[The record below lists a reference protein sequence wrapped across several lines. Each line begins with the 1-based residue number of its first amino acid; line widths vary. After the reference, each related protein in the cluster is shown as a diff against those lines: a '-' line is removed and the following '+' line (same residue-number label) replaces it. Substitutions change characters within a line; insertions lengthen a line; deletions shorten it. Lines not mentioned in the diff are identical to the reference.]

1 MRQTYRWSLAALL
14 LMAACDDPSGPYGGS
29 TPARVDV
36 VSGDLQPNVVVGNP
50 LSAPL
55 VVRVVNVEGN
65 PLRGK
70 TVTFQVVSGGGS
82 VTAGTVQTDANGE
95 ARDTWKLGTMARD
108 TQRVEARVE
117 TGTGQPQ
124 LVAVFRAVAAPDA
137 AATLAP
143 AYAPTL
149 GGAVSSVLDD
159 SIGVVVRDRHGNAVP
174 GATVNWAPVSSGGSF
189 SPTASVSDAAGVAR
203 TRWTLGS
210 PPGEQ
215 RARATLQG
223 STTSVEIVVNAGTE
237 LRIVSGDRILSFDG
251 TLWEQPA
258 VALYGPN
265 GPIGDARV
273 EWTVASGGGSVS
285 APVSRTSQT
294 NPASGAPTTWTL
306 GGAAGTQQLTARV
319 GNLRATFTARR
330 PATGSIQLLGTPGGR
345 VLDSDGVRA
354 LVLDSAGGTY
364 TLRVRRLAGG
374 ADSVVA
380 SGAAPRPVNGR
391 LFPRG
396 VLYTLQSGTGPTTL
410 HEWRVGTS
418 VAVGSISSARSGEER
433 SGGITMEGDWAAWG
447 SGDKVF
453 RRNLVTAAA
462 DSLTGRAGVRVYGP
476 SNDGFVVYEATGNAG
491 TSLQVWYSGTSTRFI
506 APDHPF
512 KNADGDRAYTVTT
525 TGPRPNE
532 YAVFSYLVTA
542 PVATHVYLLTPGQL
556 GLFAVQDRNLA
567 VREYGTLGL
576 GFVRVPASETATYL
590 GRRPSFGISYGYES
604 NAASPTG
611 SAAFVIGEGAV
622 TRVLVAPASGREP
635 FTAEVPAESRLLE
648 RDGKILLVSASSVY
662 LVD

>member
-1 MRQTYRWSLAALL
+1 MRQTYRWSIAALL
-14 LMAACDDPSGPYGGS
+14 LLAACESPSGPYGGT

-36 VSGDLQPNVVVGNP
+36 VSGDLQSNVVVGNP

-82 VTAGTVQTDANGE
+82 VTAGTVQTDENGE

-108 TQRVEARVE
+108 TQRVEARVD

-159 SIGVVVRDRHGNAVP
+159 SIGVVVRDRHGNTVP

-189 SPTASVSDAAGVAR
+189 SPATSVSDAAGIAR

-285 APVSRTSQT
+285 APVSRTSQA

-396 VLYTLQSGTGPTTL
+396 VLYTMQSGTGPTTL
-410 HEWRVGTS
+410 HEWRAGTS
-418 VAVGSISSARSGEER
+418 VTVGSILSARSGEER
-433 SGGITMEGDWAAWG
+433 SGGIYTEGEWAAWAATG
-447 SGDKVF
+447 KIF
-453 RRNLVTAAA
+453 RRNLQTLAT
-462 DSLTGRAGVRVYGP
+462 DSLLVPQVVRVYGP
-476 SNDGFVVYEATGNAG
+476 SDLGYVVYDQATGGG
-491 TSLQVWYSGTSTRFI
+491 TFMRVWYSGDSTAFI

-512 KNADGDRAYTVTT
+512 KTADGDRAYSI
-525 TGPRPNE
+525 GPSSPGPNQ
-532 YAVFSYLVTA
+532 YAVYTYLVTA
-542 PVATHVYLLTPGQL
+542 PVQVQAYLLTPGQL
-556 GLFAVQDRNLA
+556 GLFAVQDRKLA
-567 VREYGTLGL
+567 VREYGSLGL
-576 GFVRVPASETATYL
+576 GFVRVPDSGTATYL
-590 GRRPSFGISYGYES
+590 GRRPSSGISYGYES
-604 NAASPTG
+604 NAASPAG
-611 SAAFVIGEGAV
+611 SAAFVIAEGGV
-622 TRVLVAPASGREP
+622 TRVLVAPGSGREP
-635 FTAEVPAESRLLE
+635 FVAEVPADSRLLE
-648 RDGKILLVSASSVY
+648 RDGKILLVSASSVF